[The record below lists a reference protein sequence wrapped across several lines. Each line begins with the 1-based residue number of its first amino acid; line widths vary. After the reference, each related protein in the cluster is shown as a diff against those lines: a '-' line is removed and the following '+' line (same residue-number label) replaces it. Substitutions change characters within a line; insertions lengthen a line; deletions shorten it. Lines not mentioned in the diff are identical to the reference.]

1 MMNRPIKTGFAGTL
15 ESNDCL
21 VTVEVNSDDSV
32 IIQLESVVK
41 ARFSKQIEMTIK
53 ETCEQLNLVGAIVSV
68 NDKGALDF
76 TIKARVETAVKR
88 SL

>member
-1 MMNRPIKTGFAGTL
+1 MNRPIRTGIAGTL
-15 ESNDCL
+15 ESNDCQ
-21 VTVEVNSDDSV
+21 VTVEPNHDDNV
-32 IIQLESVVK
+32 IIHLESVVK
-41 ARFSKQIEMTIK
+41 ARFGQQIEKAIRD
-53 ETCEQLNLVGAIVSV
+53 TCEQLQLTGATVSV

>member
-1 MMNRPIKTGFAGTL
+1 MMNRPVKTGIAGTL
-15 ESNDCL
+15 ESNDCQ
-21 VTVEVNSDDSV
+21 VTVEPNKDDSL
-32 IIQLESVVK
+32 IIQIESVVK
-41 ARFSKQIEMTIK
+41 ARFGKQIEMAVK
-53 ETCEQLNLVGAIVSV
+53 DTCEQLLLSGAIVSV